1 MATLVRDVA
10 QHAVDPLDVS
20 RAELYRD
27 DVWQAPFAKLRAES
41 PVHYVEHSDYGP
53 YWSVSTYKGIVE
65 VESLPDLYSSE
76 AGGIT
81 IADFVAER
89 DVRMPMF
96 IARDRPVHTGQRR
109 TVAPAF
115 TPSEMTR
122 MSGDIRRRT
131 ADMLDSLPWNTPFD
145 WVDTVAI
152 ELTTQMLAILF
163 DFPWADRR
171 KLTFW
176 SDWAGDIELVK
187 SEELRQQRLVHM
199 FECGSYFKTLW
210 DAKIDKAPT
219 PDLISM
225 MIHSDAMSHMD
236 HNEFIGNLILLIV
249 GGNDTTRNSM
259 SALAYGLDKFPESR
273 AKLEADPALIPNAV
287 SEILRWQTPLA
298 HMRRTATADAELMG
312 QQIKAGDIELVR
324 NEESRKVRLGH
335 LFECGAYFQTLWNAK
350 VDKAPTPDLIS
361 MMIHSDAMAHMEHH
375 EFIGNLVLLIVGGN
389 DTTRNSMSALAY
401 GLDKFPESRAKL
413 EADPTLIPNAVS
425 EILRWQTPLAHMR
438 RTAVK
443 DTELMGQQIKA
454 GDKLALWYLSANRD
468 ASVFGDDADAIRV
481 DRPNARRHLAFGHG
495 IHRCVGARLAEMQIA
510 ILLEEMARR
519 RMRINVL
526 AEPTRVAACFVHGY
540 RTLPVEISRY

>member
-1 MATLVRDVA
+1 MATLASESAPGTARTYP
-10 QHAVDPLDVS
+10 VDPLDVS

-27 DVWQAPFAKLRAES
+27 DVWQAPFAQLRAEA
-41 PVHYVEHSDYGP
+41 PVHRVAHSAYGA
-53 YWSVSTYKGIVE
+53 YWSVSSYKGIVE
-65 VESLPDLYSSE
+65 VESLPELYSSE

-81 IADFVAER
+81 LADFDPSH
-89 DVRMPMF
+89 DVHMPMF
-96 IARDRPVHTGQRR
+96 IARDRPVHTSQRR

-122 MSGDIRRRT
+122 MADDIRRRT
-131 ADMLDSLPWNTPFD
+131 ADILDGLDWNTPFD

-163 DFPWADRR
+163 DFPWEDRR
-171 KLTFW
+171 KLTLW
-176 SDWAGDIELVK
+176 SDW
-187 SEELRQQRLVHM
+187 
-199 FECGSYFKTLW
+199 
-210 DAKIDKAPT
+210 
-219 PDLISM
+219 
-225 MIHSDAMSHMD
+225 
-236 HNEFIGNLILLIV
+236 
-249 GGNDTTRNSM
+249 
-259 SALAYGLDKFPESR
+259 
-273 AKLEADPALIPNAV
+273 
-287 SEILRWQTPLA
+287 
-298 HMRRTATADAELMG
+298 
-312 QQIKAGDIELVR
+312 AGDIELVR

-361 MMIHSDAMAHMEHH
+361 MMIHSDAMAHMEHR
-375 EFIGNLVLLIVGGN
+375 EFIGNLILLIVGGN